1 MMIMITGGSGS
12 GKSSYAEDCITKIS
26 KNCKK
31 YYIATMQVFDE
42 EGKQRIEHH
51 KNMRSGKNFKTIE
64 QPCNVENAIEKMD
77 IKDPSKRTVLLECM
91 SNLLVNEMFSDET
104 IQDRH
109 MIMDKIIDGI
119 RQLKNEVRHLVI
131 VTNNVFEDGT
141 VYDDATM
148 EYIKILGCIN
158 ERLSE
163 IADQVIEVVV
173 GIPVILK
180 EGM

>member
-1 MMIMITGGSGS
+1 MITGGSGS

-42 EGKQRIEHH
+42 EGKQRIERH

-91 SNLLVNEMFSDET
+91 SNLLANEMFSDET

-131 VTNNVFEDGT
+131 VTNNVFED
-141 VYDDATM
+141 ATM

>member
-42 EGKQRIEHH
+42 EGKQRIERH

-91 SNLLVNEMFSDET
+91 SNLLANEMFSDET

-131 VTNNVFEDGT
+131 VTNNVFEDGIA
-141 VYDDATM
+141 YEEGTM
-148 EYIKILGCIN
+148 EYLRAIGSVNKKL
-158 ERLSE
+158 
-163 IADQVIEVVV
+163 ADMADEVIEDWKSAAAD
-173 GIPVILK
+173 L
-180 EGM
+180 

>member
-42 EGKQRIEHH
+42 EGKQRIERH

-91 SNLLVNEMFSDET
+91 SNLLANEMFSDET

-119 RQLKNEVRHLVI
+119 RQLKNEVRNLVI
-131 VTNNVFEDGT
+131 VTNNVFEDGIN
-141 VYDDATM
+141 YEEGTM
-148 EYIKILGCIN
+148 EYLRAIGSVNKKL
-158 ERLSE
+158 
-163 IADQVIEVVV
+163 ADMADEVIEDWKSAAAD
-173 GIPVILK
+173 L
-180 EGM
+180 